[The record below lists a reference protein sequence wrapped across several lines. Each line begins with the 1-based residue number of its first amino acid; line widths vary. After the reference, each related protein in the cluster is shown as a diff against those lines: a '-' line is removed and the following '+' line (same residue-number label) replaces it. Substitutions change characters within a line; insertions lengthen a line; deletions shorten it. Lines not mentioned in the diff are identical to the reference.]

1 MQEEPTLCVL
11 NLLVCLGIKSCAF
24 SQIPTDSFHVA
35 GHIGYALAPLIA
47 RGLMCG
53 PDQQVILHMH
63 DREEAAQNLAAVQM
77 ELDDLA
83 SDLLLSERPFH
94 NTTTSAL
101 RYMMMEIHGTI
112 P

>member
-1 MQEEPTLCVL
+1 MHVVNPTPCVL
-11 NLLVCLGIKSCAF
+11 NLLVCLGIKSCACC
-24 SQIPTDSFHVA
+24 QIPTNLCYVA

-83 SDLLLSERPFH
+83 SDLLLSERHLH
-94 NTTTSAL
+94 NTIMFAL
-101 RYMMMEIHGTI
+101 
-112 P
+112 

>member
-1 MQEEPTLCVL
+1 
-11 NLLVCLGIKSCAF
+11 
-24 SQIPTDSFHVA
+24 
-35 GHIGYALAPLIA
+35 
-47 RGLMCG
+47 MCG

-94 NTTTSAL
+94 KTITSAL
-101 RYMMMEIHGTI
+101 RYIMMDFHSTI
-112 P
+112 PYYMHPFPYKSCK